1 MLAEEL
7 PREHYL
13 FENTPDLIRF
23 PSCCNEAMRA
33 IGQEVCD
40 PFEGTVPYWW
50 CSRCRS
56 VVSPFTNPST
66 YTVWKSAYIG
76 RK

>member
-1 MLAEEL
+1 MSTTF
-7 PREHYL
+7 
-13 FENTPDLIRF
+13 FENTPDLVRF
-23 PSCCNEAMRA
+23 PSCCNESMRA